1 MIAKLT
7 TVLLIAA
14 AIGLVLSQSLN
25 DLDSDDN
32 LKKIQE
38 HLPPDLQN
46 FNTSSLPKFE
56 QIEKV
61 LREKCQK
68 VSGTDSAVDL
78 LKTEQATAKECM
90 ERYINASVVQE
101 ELEKAKETGSMD
113 EVFGK
118 YCKRWPDIQ
127 ACFQNATSFARQCMD
142 IKEQDAFNRSLT
154 ILQELQ
160 EFVCFKDGDRL
171 AMFVAEGGI
180 ECMDQQRQGV
190 QDCLNKTLGARLP
203 DTDELSITN
212 IPTFLFSAKEC
223 QDFDTV
229 RTCINAEL
237 EKCKDS
243 TPANIIDAFF
253 KFLKKQMPCGD
264 GSTAH
269 LVKEAA
275 RTQEITSAAH
285 SHFFASTAIV
295 SLITLA
301 SLTF

>member
-1 MIAKLT
+1 MFNKSAA
-7 TVLLIAA
+7 VLLLAA
-14 AIGLVLSQSLN
+14 TIGLVYSQTFN

-38 HLPPDLQN
+38 HLPPELAN
-46 FNTSSLPKFE
+46 LNMSSLPKLE
-56 QIEKV
+56 QVEKV

-68 VSGTDSAVDL
+68 VSGSDNAVDL
-78 LKTEQATAKECM
+78 LKTEQVTAKECM
-90 ERYINASVVQE
+90 EKYINASIVQE
-101 ELEKAKETGSMD
+101 ELERAKDTGSMD

-118 YCKRWPDIQ
+118 YCKKWPDIQ
-127 ACFQNATSFARQCMD
+127 VCFENATTFARQCMD
-142 IKEQDAFNRSLT
+142 NQEQNAFNSSLT

-180 ECMDQQRQGV
+180 ECVDEQKQGV

-203 DTDELSITN
+203 ETNELSITN

-223 QDFDTV
+223 EDFETV

-243 TPANIIDAFF
+243 TPANIVDAFF
-253 KFLKKQMPCGD
+253 KFLKKQMPCGE
-264 GSTAH
+264 GSVHAKEVAASTQEKTSTAS
-269 LVKEAA
+269 
-275 RTQEITSAAH
+275 TSTITL
-285 SHFFASTAIV
+285 FV
-295 SLITLA
+295 SLLP
-301 SLTF
+301 LLMVTFTF